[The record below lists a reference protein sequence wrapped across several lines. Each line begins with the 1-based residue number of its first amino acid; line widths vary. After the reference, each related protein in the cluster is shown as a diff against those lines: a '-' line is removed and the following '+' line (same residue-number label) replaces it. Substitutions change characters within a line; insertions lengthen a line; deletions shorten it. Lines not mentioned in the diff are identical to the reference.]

1 MPWSGEGVEPVR
13 GKAPT
18 KDVLYILPAAPVIPG
33 LMLSFEALDALEGQ
47 WDKEGQHGTAAPSS
61 TRPSPGTAGHCGPGH
76 ILGWE
81 APQKVRGHGWGVA
94 WSDTASRAFEE
105 LGGAS
110 HLHPALPSPLPPTGM
125 RAAQPH

>member
-61 TRPSPGTAGHCGPGH
+61 TPP
-76 ILGWE
+76 
-81 APQKVRGHGWGVA
+81 APVQQ
-94 WSDTASRAFEE
+94 DTAAQGTSWAGR
-105 LGGAS
+105 
-110 HLHPALPSPLPPTGM
+110 PLRG
-125 RAAQPH
+125 